1 MPADVSTAVR
11 LEPVSL
17 RISRRGPGIVAA
29 VTSLLLAVLGT
40 ISWIDE
46 DSSRMPRTILGI
58 ACWGGAIYATRIA
71 VRDLWGT
78 LTVDADGIRLL
89 PHVCGF
95 RLSWSLISMW
105 CLEGDTETSRA
116 ALFRFWRSGYDTP
129 SSLPAKWFSRNDR
142 VQLIQALRDF
152 AGEKARRF

>member
-1 MPADVSTAVR
+1 MPAEISTADQ

-17 RISRRGPGIVAA
+17 RISRRGPGILAA

-46 DSSRMPRTILGI
+46 DSSRMPRTIFGI
-58 ACWGGAIYATRIA
+58 ACWGGAFCSTRIA

-78 LTVDADGIRLL
+78 LTVDADGIRLH
-89 PHVCGF
+89 PCVCGF
-95 RLSWSLISMW
+95 RLPWSLISMW
-105 CLEGDTETSRA
+105 CLEGDTESSRT

-129 SSLPAKWFSRNDR
+129 HSLPAKWLKQPDR
-142 VQLIQALRDF
+142 ERLAQALRDF
-152 AGEKARRF
+152 APAKARRF